1 MIERFRGLPFALPLS
16 TRALL
21 VCLLV
26 AAAAIGAPARAA
38 EPNVP
43 AVLEPWRG
51 WVMDRHTDAKCPPNF
66 NDGNMRSC
74 VWIDSLTLELGR
86 SGGKF
91 ATEIDVFA
99 DANVFLPG
107 SGDQWPAD
115 ARSNN
120 SPALVTARDGRPNLH
135 LAPGHYS
142 IIGSWQWTKLP
153 DSIELPHQH
162 GLLRVSIDGTAVP
175 QPLFDGNRVWLGKG
189 PTAAA
194 DVPNDTLT
202 VRVFR
207 KLADG
212 VPMTLETY
220 LDLFV
225 AGSHRVVS
233 LGRAVPDGFAVT
245 KTESPLPMR
254 VDPNGH
260 VKVQVEPGEWQVRI
274 DARALSAP
282 TRFAAQPETDNW
294 PTEEIWGFA
303 ADRSLRVVDIG
314 GATPIDLSQTNAPF
328 SDIPAYVVTAS
339 NALTITEQFRG
350 DPNPSPDDFTLARD
364 LWLAFDGGSYTARDT
379 LTGTVQRPTRLSAS
393 FVPGRITVDDAPQL
407 ITQLGDAQPG
417 IELASGQHTIVA
429 ISEMPRADLA
439 TAVGWQ
445 TDVKQLSGELHLPPG
460 WRLLW
465 THGVDR
471 APTAWLAAWT
481 LWDIFVVVICAA
493 LALRLFG
500 PAAAALFAT
509 ALALVYQEPGA
520 PTLIWIVLLL
530 LLAVQN
536 LGRGRLAA
544 LVRVTYYAALAL
556 TVFAVLGFAIDNFRI
571 AIYPQL
577 ERTGGFVAAPPPG
590 KRLLRELSAGAPEP
604 LSAGMAARSDV
615 QEVVVTARKARPSRF
630 ERYETNTQVQT
641 GPAVPTWQ
649 WRDESL
655 IWDGPVTAAQ
665 PIELALS
672 PPWLT
677 RAWHV
682 AGPLLLFVL
691 IALFATK
698 TLPPTVPLPA
708 WLRRLAPSAAAA
720 VVIVAGFVEAPNARA
735 DIPTP
740 DLLNELEH
748 RLMQP
753 PECMPACAAVAHA
766 TVKLAGDSLTVRLE
780 INAVD
785 SVALPLPA
793 VAARWWPTDARDG
806 ERAAVVGRNEAGVL
820 SIVVRPGQHTVEL
833 SGPVPHV
840 DRFELPFP
848 TPIGNVALDLKG
860 WRAYGEEDGHL
871 RGGSLQFEREAP
883 ATANDAASLSPEPIA
898 PYLSVSRT
906 FSFGREWRV
915 FTVVTRVAPGTGS
928 IPFAI
933 PLVPGESLLDG
944 AVRVDNGRAIGV
956 LPPNDLEISW
966 QSALAETQELTL
978 TAPPLAERTETW
990 TLVPSNSWHV
1000 DYAASTG
1007 LAPLKLGADIAPG
1020 PRFEPLPGETLTI
1033 RPTRPTPLAG
1043 RTITVERVHLT
1054 ESPGARARRSTLDLE
1069 LLSSQGG
1076 NYALHLPDGAK
1087 VLTISLNGA
1096 PQPIPAAESTLPLP
1110 IVPGEQRAEVTWET
1124 PLEIGA
1130 LLRTSAVELAGPAY
1144 NIGLNVELPQDR
1156 WPLFVGGPRLGP
1168 AILFWGVLLVVL
1180 AVAMVLARI
1189 PGLPLNVRDG
1199 VLLGFG
1205 MTLCNLPSTVLVAA
1219 WLLLLLARER
1229 YATRLHAQSVRVV
1242 QLIQVGL
1249 AFVTIAA
1256 LVALAASVPTGLLG
1270 APDMQIVGYSSSQYE
1285 YHWFQDQSATLLP
1298 SAYIVSLP
1306 IWIYR
1311 VVMLAW
1317 SLWLAFA
1324 IIRWAHWSWSAF
1336 TAGGA
1341 WKSAPRPAPFVPPAQ
1356 KPTQ

>member
-1 MIERFRGLPFALPLS
+1 MIERFRWLPLS
-16 TRALL
+16 ARALL
-21 VCLLV
+21 ACLLV
-26 AAAAIGAPARAA
+26 ASAAIGAQARAA
-38 EPNVP
+38 EPSVP
-43 AVLEPWRG
+43 AVLEPWRA
-51 WVMDRHTDAKCPPNF
+51 WVMDRHPDAKCPPRFDEAQN
-66 NDGNMRSC
+66 RSC

-86 SGGKF
+86 TGGKF
-91 ATEIDVFA
+91 AAEIDVFA

-120 SPALVTARDGRPNLH
+120 APALVTARDGRPNLH

-142 IIGSWQWTKLP
+142 VTGSWQWAKLP
-153 DSIELPHQH
+153 DSIELPQQH
-162 GLLRVSIDGTAVP
+162 GLLRMSIDGAAVP
-175 QPLFDGNRVWLGKG
+175 QPLFDGSRVWLGKG
-189 PTAAA
+189 PTAAT

-212 VPMTLETY
+212 VPMKLETY

-233 LGRAVPDGFAVT
+233 LGRAVPEGFAVT
-245 KTESPLPMR
+245 ATDSPLPMR

-294 PTEEIWGFA
+294 PAEEIWGFA
-303 ADRSLRVVDIG
+303 ADRSLRVVDVG

-328 SDIPAYVVTAS
+328 ADIPAYVVTAS

-350 DPNPSPDDFTLARD
+350 DPNPSPNDFTLARD
-364 LWLAFDGGSYTARDT
+364 LWLAFDGGNYTARDT
-379 LTGTVQRPTRLSAS
+379 LTGMVQRPTRLSAS
-393 FVPGRITVDDAPQL
+393 FVPGRITIDDAPQL

-417 IELASGQHTIVA
+417 IELANGNHTVVA

-500 PAAAALFAT
+500 TAAAALFAI

-536 LGRGRLAA
+536 LGRGRLAE

-556 TVFAVLGFAIDNFRI
+556 TVCAVLGFAIDNFRI

-615 QEVVVTARKARPSRF
+615 QEVLLSTQKVRPARF
-630 ERYETNTQVQT
+630 DRYETNTQVQT
-641 GPAVPTWQ
+641 GPGVPQWQ
-649 WRDESL
+649 WRDEAL

-682 AGPLLLFVL
+682 VGPLLLFVL
-691 IALFATK
+691 IALFAAK
-698 TLPPTVPLPA
+698 TLPPTAPMPA
-708 WLRRLAPSAAAA
+708 WLRRLAPPAAAI
-720 VVIVAGFVEAPNARA
+720 VIVAGFAHAPDAHA

-740 DLLNELEH
+740 ELLNELEH
-748 RLMQP
+748 RLTQP

-766 TVKLAGDSLTVRLE
+766 TVKLGGDSLTVRLE

-785 SVALPLPA
+785 TVALPLPA
-793 VAARWWPTDARDG
+793 VAARWWPTAARDG
-806 ERAAVVGRNEAGVL
+806 DRGAVVGRNDAGVL

-833 SGPVPHV
+833 TGPIPHV

-848 TPIGNVALDLKG
+848 TPVGNVALDLNG
-860 WRAYGEEDGHL
+860 WRAYGEQDGHL

-883 ATANDAASLSPEPIA
+883 AAAADATSLSSEPIA
-898 PYLSVSRT
+898 PYVSVSRT
-906 FSFGREWRV
+906 FDFGREWRIH
-915 FTVVTRVAPGTGS
+915 TVVTRIAPSSGG

-933 PLVPGESLLDG
+933 PLVAGESLLDG
-944 AVRVDNGRAIGV
+944 SVRADNGRAIGV
-956 LPPNDLEISW
+956 VPPGDRYVEW
-966 QSALAETQELTL
+966 HSALAETAQFTL
-978 TAPPLAERTETW
+978 TAPPLTERTEEW
-990 TLVPSNSWHV
+990 TLVPSNAWHV
-1000 DYAASTG
+1000 DYEASSG
-1007 LAPLKLGADIAPG
+1007 LAPLKLGTDVAPG

-1043 RTITVERVHLT
+1043 RTITVERVDLT
-1054 ESPGARARRSTLDLE
+1054 ESPGARARRSTLQLD

-1076 NYALHLPDGAK
+1076 NYAVRLPDGAK
-1087 VLTISLNGA
+1087 VLTIALNGA
-1096 PQPIPAAESTLPLP
+1096 PQPIPAAASTLPLP
-1110 IVPGEQRAEVTWET
+1110 IVPGEQHAVVTWET

-1130 LLRTSAVELAGPAY
+1130 VLRTSAVELAGPAY

-1168 AILFWGVLLVVL
+1168 AILFWGVLVVVL
-1180 AVAMVLARI
+1180 AVATVLARV

-1229 YATRLHAQSVRVV
+1229 YATRVHALSLRSV

-1249 AFVTIAA
+1249 ALVTLAA

-1270 APDMQIVGYSSSQYE
+1270 APDMQIVGYNSSQYE
-1285 YHWFQDQSATLLP
+1285 YHWFQDQAATLLP
-1298 SAYIVSLP
+1298 SAYVVSLP

-1324 IIRWAHWSWSAF
+1324 IIRWARWSWSAF
-1336 TAGGA
+1336 TAGGG
-1341 WKSAPRPAPFVPPAQ
+1341 WKSAPRPAPFAPPAQ
-1356 KPTQ
+1356 TPTP